1 MVESFGLD
9 VKGSMMGL
17 IFWIDENTFATN
29 LVERTLKGQGLDFY
43 TVKDAKDFS
52 YLVEDLKPQIVV
64 IDSYTA
70 LKDIDVFKKQ
80 FEQTHG
86 FFNAKLVVIEES
98 DELDFLGEKVAR
110 LNRPFDPFKL
120 KEFFS
125 QI

>member
-1 MVESFGLD
+1 MVESFDPD

-29 LVERTLKGQGLDFY
+29 LVERALKGQGVDFY

-52 YLVEDLKPQIVV
+52 YLIEDLKPQIVV
-64 IDSYTA
+64 IDSQTA
-70 LKDIDVFKKQ
+70 LKDIEVFKKQ
-80 FEQTHG
+80 FEQTQS
-86 FFNAKLVVIEES
+86 FFNAKIVVIEGNA
-98 DELDFLGEKVAR
+98 ELSFLGDQVKV
-110 LNRPFDPFKL
+110 LQRPFDPFKL